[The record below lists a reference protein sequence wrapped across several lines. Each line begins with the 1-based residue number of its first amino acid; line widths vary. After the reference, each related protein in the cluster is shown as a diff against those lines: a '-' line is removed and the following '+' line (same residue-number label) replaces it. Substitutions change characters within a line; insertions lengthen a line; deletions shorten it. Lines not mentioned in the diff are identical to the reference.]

1 MLGNPDNPAE
11 SEGRFRF
18 PSISREVTGPGK
30 CARIE
35 RNGEA
40 ASMEKLVWEVLEL
53 TRVREVE
60 PAGEEGLFPDLGR
73 WEETGTIPNH

>member
-1 MLGNPDNPAE
+1 M
-11 SEGRFRF
+11 
-18 PSISREVTGPGK
+18 TGPGK

-35 RNGEA
+35 KNGEA

-60 PAGEEGLFPDLGR
+60 PAGEEVLLSGSGALERD
-73 WEETGTIPNH
+73 